1 MPSSMQRRV
10 NDFFSLST
18 CSMSVMLITND
29 VFQAFLKC
37 ETKAYLTFSGAVAT
51 ECELKDGQHRIV
63 EEYKRRYFVMCS
75 ANCDE
80 SPSRIG
86 TSFPQDFDDQNT
98 RFIFDCLVHADKMV
112 SHIHAIERLPS
123 PGTETANVCVPI
135 RCVPAEKITTHE
147 RLMLAF
153 DALVLSQHFGKL
165 PPFGTIIHGNKP
177 IASKVTLSASL
188 LASVQAILGK
198 IAIWQTI
205 SETPELVLNQHCSE
219 CEFRTRCRQIAWKK
233 TISVCCRA

>member
-1 MPSSMQRRV
+1 
-10 NDFFSLST
+10 
-18 CSMSVMLITND
+18 MLITHD

-37 ETKAYLTFSGAVAT
+37 ETKAYLIFSGAVAT

-63 EEYKRRYFVMCS
+63 EEYKRRYFVICR
-75 ANCDE
+75 AHCDE

-98 RFIFDCLVHADKMV
+98 RFIFDCLVQADKMV

-123 PGTETANVCVPI
+123 PGTDTANVYVPI

-147 RLMLAF
+147 RLLLAF
-153 DALVLSQHFGKL
+153 DALVLSQYFGKL

-177 IASKVTLSASL
+177 IASKVILSASL
-188 LASVQAILGK
+188 LAAVQAILGK
-198 IAIWQTI
+198 IAVWQTN
-205 SETPELVLNQHCSE
+205 SATPELVLNPHCSE
-219 CEFRTRCRQIAWKK
+219 CEFRTRCRQIAMEKDDLSLLSRMTAQERKK
-233 TISVCCRA
+233 